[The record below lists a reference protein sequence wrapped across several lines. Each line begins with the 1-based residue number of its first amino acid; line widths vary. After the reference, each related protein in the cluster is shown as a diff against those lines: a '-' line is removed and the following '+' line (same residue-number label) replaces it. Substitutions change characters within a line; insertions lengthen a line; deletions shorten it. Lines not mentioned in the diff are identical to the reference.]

1 MYKNNREIVD
11 LSLFLCYNITVK
23 KIKEQNLNIM
33 TIETLNQRIANAQA
47 KLEKLNKKYERI
59 LKAEASNYEKDNPY
73 YYSDYDKRSCERDI
87 KELTNN
93 IEKYTQMLTSEI
105 EKNNSRDVK
114 IIIDFL
120 NNWKEKVYNY
130 YKKDLINCFEER
142 ANLKIL
148 YNNYSNLS
156 YSEKYE
162 LGENTEYHK
171 AKHILYCKLNGYK
184 ERKSFI
190 NHWGK
195 EDYHDVKVKDGEW
208 EHLKYYLDRCDT
220 LDDCLK
226 LLDKELEQEK
236 NRKYDFII
244 QRVNKIVG
252 QITDAQNLK
261 ISGDG
266 ELNGIIYG
274 TRGKASVETVGCA
287 GYNIQV
293 FHFRCYVREVK

>member
-1 MYKNNREIVD
+1 
-11 LSLFLCYNITVK
+11 
-23 KIKEQNLNIM
+23 M

-130 YKKDLINCFEER
+130 YKKDLSKYYIEKEI
-142 ANLKIL
+142 LKQAFL
-148 YNNYSNLS
+148 KYDENRYAPSVDEFK
-156 YSEKYE
+156 EKYE
-162 LGENTEYHK
+162 EARK
-171 AKHILYCKLNGYK
+171 ALYCKLNGYK
-184 ERKSFI
+184 ERKTFV
-190 NHWGK
+190 NRWGK
-195 EDYHDVKVKDGEW
+195 EDYTDVKVKDGEW
-208 EHLKYYLDRCDT
+208 EHIKYYIEKSNSLEEA
-220 LDDCLK
+220 LK

-252 QITDAQNLK
+252 QITDAQGLR

-287 GYNIQV
+287 GYNIQI
-293 FHFRCYVREVK
+293 FHFRCYIKEIK